1 MLYFAYGSNMLTERL
16 RARVPSAKPVATA
29 RLPGW
34 TLRFHKRSQDGSGKC
49 NVVETSDESATV
61 HGVLFEFTTDDL
73 SALDAA
79 EHRGNGYERRRVHP
93 QTSNQAVE
101 AFAYVAQPA
110 YVDDA
115 LRPYDWYR
123 TIVMAGAYQHTLP
136 SQYRNGLEAT
146 HNYPDPGSDGASTGP
161 SYARPV
167 FCISGPT
174 SNSKLD
180 AKHERWRVKALRG
193 GSGAKRRRRD
203 VPSNLIDQY
212 GHAHA

>member
-29 RLPGW
+29 RLLGW

-49 NVVETSDESATV
+49 NVVEASDESATV
-61 HGVLFEFTTDDL
+61 HGVLFEFTTDDV

-136 SQYRNGLEAT
+136 PQYRNGLEAT
-146 HNYPDPGSDGASTGP
+146 RSYPDP
-161 SYARPV
+161 
-167 FCISGPT
+167 
-174 SNSKLD
+174 D
-180 AKHERWRVKALRG
+180 AE
-193 GSGAKRRRRD
+193 RRRKYRSLLRTAGFLHLWPD
-203 VPSNLIDQY
+203 E
-212 GHAHA
+212 

>member
-16 RARVPSAKPVATA
+16 RTRVPSAEPVATA

-49 NVVETSDESATV
+49 NVVEASDESTTV
-61 HGVLFEFTTDDL
+61 HGVLFEFATDDL

-79 EHRGNGYERRRVHP
+79 EHRGHGYERQRVHP
-93 QTSNQAVE
+93 QTPDQTVE

-123 TIVMAGAYQHTLP
+123 TVVMAGAHQHALP
-136 SQYRNGLEAT
+136 PRYRNSLEAT
-146 HNYPDPGSDGASTGP
+146 RSYPDPDT
-161 SYARPV
+161 
-167 FCISGPT
+167 
-174 SNSKLD
+174 
-180 AKHERWRVKALRG
+180 E
-193 GSGAKRRRRD
+193 RRRKYRSLLRTAGFLHLWPD
-203 VPSNLIDQY
+203 E
-212 GHAHA
+212 